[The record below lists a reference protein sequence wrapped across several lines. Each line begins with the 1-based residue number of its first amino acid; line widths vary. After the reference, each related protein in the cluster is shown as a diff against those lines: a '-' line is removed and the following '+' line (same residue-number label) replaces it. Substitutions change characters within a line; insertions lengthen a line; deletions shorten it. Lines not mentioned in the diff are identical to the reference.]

1 MGIYVFIILQSTWGN
16 LENYMMWRD
25 RMYKLESQNDVKN
38 YQVDI
43 CVFDKMSTGN
53 LYDSVILDALHE
65 P

>member
-43 CVFDKMSTGN
+43 CRRSFFVWNMWVLFIPK
-53 LYDSVILDALHE
+53 YYVY
-65 P
+65 

>member
-43 CVFDKMSTGN
+43 RVFDEMSTGN
-53 LYDSVILDALHE
+53 RYW
-65 P
+65 